1 MQLALEIS
9 KFTSVTTLTI
19 KDALEALDGF
29 LQGHQFTQMASEDLS
44 HLEGLGQETLD
55 LASTGHSKFVLF
67 RQLIHTQ
74 NGNDI
79 LQGFVVLSRTEL
91 IKLFR
96 EGKKKKD
103 IKSLEQASKV
113 ISLQPEEFSAHHG
126 QRHNAQLRQC
136 WGP

>member
-1 MQLALEIS
+1 ML
-9 KFTSVTTLTI
+9 TS

-29 LQGHQFTQMASEDLS
+29 LQGHQFTQVASEDLS

-74 NGNDI
+74 NGNDV
-79 LQGFVVLSRTEL
+79 LQGLVVLHRREMIRLQTNRF
-91 IKLFR
+91 KLWKR
-96 EGKKKKD
+96 LQKET
-103 IKSLEQASKV
+103 
-113 ISLQPEEFSAHHG
+113 SLQPEEFSAHHG

>member
-67 RQLIHTQ
+67 R
-74 NGNDI
+74 
-79 LQGFVVLSRTEL
+79 
-91 IKLFR
+91 
-96 EGKKKKD
+96 
-103 IKSLEQASKV
+103 
-113 ISLQPEEFSAHHG
+113 
-126 QRHNAQLRQC
+126 
-136 WGP
+136 

>member
-9 KFTSVTTLTI
+9 KFTYVTTLTT

-55 LASTGHSKFVLF
+55 LASAGHSKFVLF

-74 NGNDI
+74 NSNDI
-79 LQGFVVLSRTEL
+79 LQRFVVLYKREL
-91 IKLFR
+91 I
-96 EGKKKKD
+96 
-103 IKSLEQASKV
+103 I
-113 ISLQPEEFSAHHG
+113 
-126 QRHNAQLRQC
+126 
-136 WGP
+136 

>member
-96 EGKKKKD
+96 GKKKK
-103 IKSLEQASKV
+103 K
-113 ISLQPEEFSAHHG
+113 
-126 QRHNAQLRQC
+126 RH
-136 WGP
+136 

>member
-29 LQGHQFTQMASEDLS
+29 LQGHQFTQMASKDLS

-79 LQGFVVLSRTEL
+79 LQGFVVLSRTEF

-96 EGKKKKD
+96 GKKKKTL
-103 IKSLEQASKV
+103 KVWNRLQKV